1 MAKETTYAGMLGD
14 LQRLVTALGS
24 NSGELTHLEGAR
36 TKLERLL
43 TQAQE
48 VAKQQAVFTAGK
60 QESSRQLKTLL
71 TEGVRLAN
79 ALRLML
85 KEHYGI
91 RSEKLAEYG
100 LQPFRGKARKAK
112 PDVPELPPPSQQP
125 SNPNS

>member
-14 LQRLVTALGS
+14 LQKLVTALS
-24 NSGELTHLEGAR
+24 ANNGELTHLEVPRA
-36 TKLERLL
+36 KLEKLL
-43 TQAQE
+43 AQAQE
-48 VAKQQAVFTAGK
+48 VAAQQAAFTAGK

-79 ALRLML
+79 ALRVML

-112 PDVPELPPPSQQP
+112 PEEPELPPPSQQP
-125 SNPNS
+125 SNFTC

>member
-14 LQRLVTALGS
+14 LQRLSTALS
-24 NSGELTHLEGAR
+24 ANSGELTHLEGAR

-43 TQAQE
+43 AQAQE
-48 VAKQQAVFTAGK
+48 AANKQAAFTAGK

-79 ALRLML
+79 ALRVML

-100 LQPFRGKARKAK
+100 LQPFRGKVRKAK
-112 PDVPELPPPSQQP
+112 PEEPEPPPPSQQP
-125 SNPNS
+125 SNPTS

>member
-14 LQRLVTALGS
+14 LQRLSTALS
-24 NSGELTHLEGAR
+24 ANSGELTHLEGAR
-36 TKLERLL
+36 TKLEGLL
-43 TQAQE
+43 AQAQE
-48 VAKQQAVFTAGK
+48 VAKQQAAFTAGK

-79 ALRLML
+79 ALRVML

-112 PDVPELPPPSQQP
+112 PEGPELPPPSQQP

>member
-14 LQRLVTALGS
+14 LQRLSTALS
-24 NSGELTHLEGAR
+24 ANSGELTHLEGAR

-43 TQAQE
+43 VQAQE

-79 ALRLML
+79 ALRVML

-100 LQPFRGKARKAK
+100 MQPFRGKSRKAK
-112 PDVPELPPPSQQP
+112 PEEPELPPPSQQP
-125 SNPNS
+125 SNPTS